1 MSVKIR
7 YISKFLYLA
16 MALVLPVV
24 AVAQGTTSESARVAT
39 CTLADYIAAK
49 NINQDVG
56 DCDISENREAFSFH
70 EDIILT
76 EPLPRITSPI
86 HIEGNGFTLS
96 GDGRFRLFEV
106 FGTYLTITDLHM
118 VNGFAKFY
126 GSAIRVEKGGKLS
139 IYNSSIQDCSG
150 GKHGAIYIEVGTLFV
165 KKTTFRA
172 NSSKEG
178 AAIHNFYALMTIV
191 DSKFERNRAERGGA
205 IFMHVGK
212 GNIKNTVFRRNSAS
226 EMGGAIENNDGSL
239 QISDSAFR
247 FNASYIGGAIY
258 TTGHSSLLSID
269 DSSLQFNSAVKSGG
283 AIHDMDKVTYISDS
297 VISGNNAGLFGGGIS
312 TLLAE
317 LFISSSSLHRNRS
330 KAGAAL
336 YTDRGSVTILDT
348 AIADNIATENGEQLH
363 FSESEIRH
371 LDIRDS

>member
-1 MSVKIR
+1 M
-7 YISKFLYLA
+7 
-16 MALVLPVV
+16 VLSLSIVV
-24 AVAQGTTSESARVAT
+24 TAQQSTSEFEPVPT
-39 CTLADYIAAK
+39 CSLADYITAK

-56 DCDISENREAFSFH
+56 GCDISKNREAFSFH

-76 EPLPRITSPI
+76 EALPRITSPI
-86 HIEGNGFTLS
+86 HIEGNGFTLN

-106 FGTYLTITDLHM
+106 FGAYLTITDLHM

-165 KKTTFRA
+165 KNTTFRA
-172 NSSKEG
+172 NSAKEG

-205 IFMHVGK
+205 IFMHAGK
-212 GNIKNTVFRRNSAS
+212 GNLTNTVFRRNSAS
-226 EMGGAIENNDGSL
+226 EMGGAIENCDGSL
-239 QISDSAFR
+239 QISDSVFR
-247 FNASYIGGAIY
+247 FNGSYIGGAIY
-258 TTGHSSLLSID
+258 TTGHSSLQSID

-283 AIHDMDKVTYISDS
+283 AIHDMSKVTYISDS

-363 FSESEIRH
+363 FSESEVKY